1 MGPQEPE
8 EAMRRPLAFALGWI
22 ALLAGPAAAQQ
33 LDWEV
38 EEQPAGPVLSWVR
51 GARDGSLGL
60 LDCAADLQLGAFSE
74 LALVSG
80 ALLMGASDL
89 VGLVDDNPLTQHV
102 FKGVA
107 SKSLAKT
114 AYLFHLA
121 GGEAILGSH
130 GLEVEWYLQR
140 ELAELNPLLAGED
153 SAPPLPLEP
162 LAFVEDG
169 ILHKDVY
176 GAHLPGSILLA
187 SALADGLLRPAGN
200 VVRIAGAHAAAERI
214 EVFANGL
221 VRRAVE

>member
-1 MGPQEPE
+1 MNRLLE
-8 EAMRRPLAFALGWI
+8 FALGS

-33 LDWEV
+33 LDWQV
-38 EEQPAGPVLSWVR
+38 EEGPAGPALTWVR
-51 GARDGSLGL
+51 GARDGAIGL

-89 VGLVDDNPLTQHV
+89 LGLVDDNPLSQHV

-114 AYLFHLA
+114 AYLFHRA

-130 GLEVEWYLQR
+130 GLEIEWYVR
-140 ELAELNPLLAGED
+140 GELTELNPLLAGEE

-162 LAFVEDG
+162 LAFVEEG
-169 ILHKDVY
+169 LLHTDVY
-176 GAHLPGSILLA
+176 AAHLPGSILLG

-200 VVRIAGAHAAAERI
+200 LLRIAGAQGTADRI
-214 EVFANGL
+214 ESFANGL